1 MLVERMKIL
10 IRFLLLLFLIV
21 TGVLRVDAQPAIET
35 DDPVYGFDPLLY
47 NGRVYHYLPERGTDG
62 NQYIVDQFDSNGSIT
77 LRGITYQHQTLN
89 FDIYNQ
95 KLVLKYKNATGSTS
109 LIEISGAWVNAFD
122 IDGRH
127 FEIETDADTTKH
139 IYQVLGSGTDKVMY
153 YFKKDKL
160 LYNRPISGS
169 YYFSKVLR
177 ETYVYTGKRK
187 VKYSGNRNFTS
198 AFNQEKQALIKEYLH
213 KNKVNVKKASDSVM
227 TDLINYCKTLGG
239 S

>member
-1 MLVERMKIL
+1 MKIL
-10 IRFLLLLFLIV
+10 TRFLLLLIMV
-21 TGVLRVDAQPAIET
+21 TVTLTAFAQHALDT

-47 NGRVYHYLPERGTDG
+47 NGRVYHYLPERGTGG
-62 NQYIVDQFDSNGSIT
+62 NQFLLDEYDPNGSIT
-77 LRGITYQHQTLN
+77 LRGITYPHQVLN
-89 FDIYNQ
+89 FDVYNQ
-95 KLVLKYKNATGSTS
+95 KVVLKYKNATGSTS
-109 LIEISGAWVNAFD
+109 LIEISGAWFGSFD
-122 IDGRH
+122 MDGRH
-127 FEIETDADTTKH
+127 FEIETDVDTTKH
-139 IYQVLGSGTDKVMY
+139 IYQVLGSGSDKVMY
-153 YFKKDKL
+153 FLKKDKL

-198 AFNQEKQALIKEYLH
+198 AFSPEKQALIKEYLH
-213 KNKVNVKKASDSVM
+213 KYKINVKKASDSVM

>member
-1 MLVERMKIL
+1 MKIL
-10 IRFLLLLFLIV
+10 TRFLLLLILV
-21 TGVLRVDAQPAIET
+21 TVTLSTFAQPAIAT

-47 NGRVYHYLPERGTDG
+47 NGRVYHYLPERGTGG
-62 NQYIVDQFDSNGSIT
+62 NQFLVDEYDPNGSIT
-77 LRGITYQHQTLN
+77 LRGITYPHQVLN
-89 FDIYNQ
+89 FDVYNQ
-95 KLVLKYKNATGSTS
+95 KVVLKYKNATGSTS
-109 LIEISGAWVNAFD
+109 LIEISGAWFGSFD
-122 IDGRH
+122 MDGRH
-127 FEIETDADTTKH
+127 FEIETDVDTTKH
-139 IYQVLGSGTDKVMY
+139 IYQVLGSGSDKVMY
-153 YFKKDKL
+153 FLKKDKL

-198 AFNQEKQALIKEYLH
+198 AFSPEKQALIKEYLH
-213 KNKVNVKKASDSVM
+213 KYKINVKKASDSVM